1 MSYRRSFKV
10 VLAVLAIACAI
21 LGAAQPGWA
30 QASSGIAGVVKDAS
44 GGVLPGVTVEAS
56 SPALIERVRSVVS
69 DTEGRYIIVDLRP
82 GTYAV
87 TFTLTGFNTVR
98 REGIEI
104 PSGFTATVS
113 VELPI
118 GTLAETVTVSGA
130 APLVDVQSTTQGKV
144 VSNEVLDE
152 LPSGAKSLLTI
163 VSLTPGL
170 NGAANVGGSAGI
182 YGNSGN
188 LGSFHGKSGYK
199 VEIDGMSVLNTNYVG
214 GSVGVVPSGFAM
226 SQVQLETGGA
236 SAESSV
242 NGVMTN
248 SVPREGS
255 NHFSGFIY
263 SSATGQNWQSN
274 NFDSDLESRGL
285 KANTISK
292 VLRLYDLNIGVGG
305 PIIKDR
311 LWFFDA
317 SRFSGSKNQWAG
329 SNWNA
334 TQGTVL
340 YTPGDAG
347 FRHENLE
354 DTAVRLTWQ
363 ASTKNKISA
372 YINPQH
378 YNVYGSTNS
387 ITNAPE
393 TVAAWHFQP
402 QSIYQASWTSPV
414 TNRLLLEAGSSTL
427 LDNWRLFPSRPE
439 NNFNMIGITDSS
451 RGFSYNAPGTTY
463 DLTNRS
469 DRWAQRAA
477 VSYVTG
483 SHSFKTG
490 LQIEEGQNDIG
501 SAVDHKIGFNGEY
514 IPGMIAYTF
523 NGLRPT
529 GITEYNS
536 PFIQKS
542 RIMDLGLY
550 AQDRWTM
557 GRVTLNYGLRFDYFR
572 GWYPDQHL
580 DANAFV
586 VARDYPAK
594 TCIPCWKDIDPR
606 VNTAIDLFGDGK
618 TALKAAVGRYPQR
631 YGADIVVARNWQS
644 SSVQTVTRP
653 WNDTNFFPAGD
664 PRNGNYFPD
673 CDLSNPL
680 QNGECSQISNLAFT
694 DGKIVERTTPDIDE
708 GWFKRL
714 AFWDVSVELQ
724 RELRPGVSATT
735 GYYSNW
741 WSNFTATDNT
751 LVGPGDYSPFSII
764 APVNPYLEEFSGATI
779 TGLYDIN
786 PDKRGQTNN
795 ITFFDRGRKQR
806 NDYFAGGIN
815 ARIRGARVSGGLD
828 IGRRTDDNCTVVDSP
843 QVLRNCH
850 TETSWRQGAQLKFNG
865 SVPIKFGIVLSGVY
879 QNTPGIALSAT
890 YAAQNSEVIGLGRN
904 LSACLNTNPCTQTVN
919 VALIDPNTIWEKRRN
934 QLDLR
939 VTKLLTFAASR
950 TLRVNFDA
958 YNIFN
963 ANDVLAQTTTY
974 GQNWRRPSQILD
986 GRLLQFSGQFQF

>member
-1 MSYRRSFKV
+1 MSARRPIGPALAIATFTCVLLSSRV
-10 VLAVLAIACAI
+10 VLA
-21 LGAAQPGWA
+21 Q
-30 QASSGIAGVVKDAS
+30 QASGIAGVVKDAS
-44 GGVLPGVTVEAS
+44 GGVLPGVTVEAA
-56 SPALIERVRSVVS
+56 SPALIERVRSVVT
-69 DTEGRYIIVDLRP
+69 DTEGRFTIVDLRT
-82 GTYAV
+82 GTYSV
-87 TFTLTGFNTVR
+87 TFTLPGFKTIR
-98 REGIEI
+98 REGIDI
-104 PSGFTATVS
+104 PAGFTATVKAD
-113 VELPI
+113 LPL
-118 GTLAETVTVSGA
+118 GALSETVTVTGA
-130 APLVDVQSTTQGKV
+130 APLVDVQNTTQGKV
-144 VSNEVLDE
+144 VPTEVLDA

-226 SQVQLETGGA
+226 NEVQLETGGA
-236 SAESSV
+236 SADSSV

-248 SVPREGS
+248 SVPREGA
-255 NHFSGFIY
+255 NHFSGFVY
-263 SSATGQNWQSN
+263 SSGTGKRFESN
-274 NFDSDLESRGL
+274 NFDKDLEARGL
-285 KANTISK
+285 RADTISK
-292 VLRLYDLNIGVGG
+292 VLQLYDLNVGIGG

-311 LWFFDA
+311 LWFFDS

-334 TQGTVL
+334 TQGTVV
-340 YTPGDAG
+340 YTPGDPG
-347 FRHENLE
+347 FRHEDLE

-363 ASTKNKISA
+363 VTTKNKIAA
-372 YINPQH
+372 YINPQR
-378 YNVYGSTNS
+378 YFVYGSTNS

-393 TVAAWHFQP
+393 TVAAWHFKP

-414 TNRLLLEAGSSTL
+414 TSRLLLEAGSSTL
-427 LDNWRLFPSRPE
+427 LDNWRLFPSRSE
-439 NNFNMIGITDSS
+439 NNFNMIAITDSS
-451 RGFSYNAPGTTY
+451 RGFTYNAPGTTY

-477 VSYVTG
+477 VSYITG

-490 LQIEEGQNDIG
+490 IQIEEGQNDIG

-514 IPGMIAYTF
+514 IPGMISFTF

-529 GITEYNS
+529 SITEYNA

-542 RIMDLGLY
+542 RILDLGLY

-557 GRVTLNYGLRFDYFR
+557 GRLTLNYGLRFDYFR
-572 GWYPDQHL
+572 GWYPAQHL

-618 TALKAAVGRYPQR
+618 TALKFAVGRYPQR

-644 SSVQTVTRP
+644 STVQTVSRP
-653 WNDTNFFPAGD
+653 WNDQTTYPVGD
-664 PRNGNYFPD
+664 PRNFNYFPD

-680 QNGECSQISNLAFT
+680 QNGECSQISNLSFVQ
-694 DGKIVERTTPDIDE
+694 GNIVERTTPDIDE

-724 RELRPGVSATT
+724 RELWRGVSATG

-751 LVGPGDYSPFSII
+751 LVGPEDYSPFSIV
-764 APVNPYLEEFSGATI
+764 APVDSKLGRFSGATI

-786 PDKRGQTNN
+786 PDKRGITST
-795 ITFFDRGRKQR
+795 ITFFDRERKQR

-815 ARIRGARVSGGLD
+815 ARFRGARLSGGLD
-828 IGRRTDDNCTVVDSP
+828 IGRRTDDNCHVVDSP
-843 QVLRNCH
+843 GILRNCH
-850 TETSWRQGAQLKFNG
+850 TVTAFRQGAQLKFNG
-865 SVPIKFGIVLSGVY
+865 SLPIKGGIVLSAVY
-879 QNTPGIALSAT
+879 QNVPGLALSAT
-890 YAAQNSEVIGLGRN
+890 YTAQNSEVIGLNRN
-904 LSACLNTNPCTQTVN
+904 LSACLNTNPCTQTTS
-919 VALIDPNTIWEKRRN
+919 VALINPNTMWENRRS

-939 VTKLLTFAASR
+939 TTKLLRIAASR
-950 TLRVNFDA
+950 TLRINFDA
-958 YNIFN
+958 YNLFN
-963 ANDVLAQTTTY
+963 ANDVLSQTTAW
-974 GQNWRRPSQILD
+974 GANWRKPSQILD
-986 GRLLQFSGQFQF
+986 GRLLTFSAQFQF

>member
-1 MSYRRSFKV
+1 LFLVIPASLF
-10 VLAVLAIACAI
+10 
-21 LGAAQPGWA
+21 A
-30 QASSGIAGVVKDAS
+30 QASITGTVRDTSGA
-44 GGVLPGVTVEAS
+44 VLPGVTVEAS

-378 YNVYGSTNS
+378 YNVYGSR
-387 ITNAPE
+387 
-393 TVAAWHFQP
+393 
-402 QSIYQASWTSPV
+402 SP
-414 TNRLLLEAGSSTL
+414 TR
-427 LDNWRLFPSRPE
+427 RRPWPP
-439 NNFNMIGITDSS
+439 GIS
-451 RGFSYNAPGTTY
+451 
-463 DLTNRS
+463 NRS
-469 DRWAQRAA
+469 RSIRP
-477 VSYVTG
+477 
-483 SHSFKTG
+483 
-490 LQIEEGQNDIG
+490 
-501 SAVDHKIGFNGEY
+501 
-514 IPGMIAYTF
+514 PG
-523 NGLRPT
+523 
-529 GITEYNS
+529 
-536 PFIQKS
+536 
-542 RIMDLGLY
+542 
-550 AQDRWTM
+550 
-557 GRVTLNYGLRFDYFR
+557 
-572 GWYPDQHL
+572 H
-580 DANAFV
+580 
-586 VARDYPAK
+586 
-594 TCIPCWKDIDPR
+594 
-606 VNTAIDLFGDGK
+606 
-618 TALKAAVGRYPQR
+618 
-631 YGADIVVARNWQS
+631 
-644 SSVQTVTRP
+644 
-653 WNDTNFFPAGD
+653 
-664 PRNGNYFPD
+664 
-673 CDLSNPL
+673 
-680 QNGECSQISNLAFT
+680 
-694 DGKIVERTTPDIDE
+694 
-708 GWFKRL
+708 
-714 AFWDVSVELQ
+714 
-724 RELRPGVSATT
+724 
-735 GYYSNW
+735 
-741 WSNFTATDNT
+741 
-751 LVGPGDYSPFSII
+751 
-764 APVNPYLEEFSGATI
+764 
-779 TGLYDIN
+779 
-786 PDKRGQTNN
+786 
-795 ITFFDRGRKQR
+795 
-806 NDYFAGGIN
+806 
-815 ARIRGARVSGGLD
+815 
-828 IGRRTDDNCTVVDSP
+828 RR
-843 QVLRNCH
+843 
-850 TETSWRQGAQLKFNG
+850 
-865 SVPIKFGIVLSGVY
+865 
-879 QNTPGIALSAT
+879 
-890 YAAQNSEVIGLGRN
+890 
-904 LSACLNTNPCTQTVN
+904 
-919 VALIDPNTIWEKRRN
+919 
-934 QLDLR
+934 
-939 VTKLLTFAASR
+939 
-950 TLRVNFDA
+950 
-958 YNIFN
+958 
-963 ANDVLAQTTTY
+963 
-974 GQNWRRPSQILD
+974 
-986 GRLLQFSGQFQF
+986 